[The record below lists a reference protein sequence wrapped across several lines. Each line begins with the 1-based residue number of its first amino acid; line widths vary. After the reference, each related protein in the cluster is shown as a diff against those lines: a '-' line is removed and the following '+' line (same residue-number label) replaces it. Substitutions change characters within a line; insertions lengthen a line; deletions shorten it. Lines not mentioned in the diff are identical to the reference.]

1 MSIIENGIEFHRVNN
16 DINGN
21 PRYVFHFLN
30 LAGSYGEAVRIGKT
44 VGAKK
49 YRAKWYGG
57 GLVIQSYN
65 LEGTARDLLTAAV
78 KAY

>member
-30 LAGSYGEAVRIGKT
+30 LADNYGTAVKIGNSI
-44 VGAKK
+44 GAKK

-65 LEGTARDLLTAAV
+65 LSGTANDIIAAAI

>member
-30 LAGSYGEAVRIGKT
+30 LAGSYSEAVRIGKT